1 VPTTGAMKDII
12 VKIMVEVLGIFA
24 IVTKEIK
31 QGRASESFPNDAFS
45 VANGDSETYL
55 KKYFK
60 KLIGMKDIEDALSR
74 LDILTQEEVKM
85 ATAQILKL
93 AHHIK
98 GGVEAVSE
106 EVKDVGDKINRAIE
120 GMSSTFATQKCHRKP
135 TYEQT
140 EKR

>member
-1 VPTTGAMKDII
+1 MA
-12 VKIMVEVLGIFA
+12 
-24 IVTKEIK
+24 
-31 QGRASESFPNDAFS
+31 RFPS
-45 VANGDSETYL
+45 LTQLHCPETYL

-93 AHHIK
+93 AHRIK

-106 EVKDVGDKINRAIE
+106 EVKGVGDKVNRAIE
-120 GMSSTFATQKCHRKP
+120 GMSSTSATQNATVNRHTTRW
-135 TYEQT
+135 
-140 EKR
+140 KRVEIYATTSGGQYGQR